1 MRAKKTILLYSNVP
15 KARTCGGEGKETLG
29 KRKSRAEPA
38 KATGT
43 FRREPAADRRRHL
56 GEAVLRCILKNGSAG
71 ISVRQVAAEAGV
83 SLGLIRYHFGEFDD
97 LIAYAFD
104 LTTDTFFHAIG
115 AAIDRAEPNPRARLD
130 AFIETSFSPLLLDR
144 DVLGVW
150 VVFWGLILHSRR
162 IGSAQTRE
170 YSLYIAMVE
179 GLLSE
184 LVAAEGFPIRD
195 LRLAS
200 VAFTALMDGLWL
212 AWCLNPAAF
221 RPAEGVSLCRM
232 WIEGLRRGAYA

>member
-1 MRAKKTILLYSNVP
+1 
-15 KARTCGGEGKETLG
+15 
-29 KRKSRAEPA
+29 
-38 KATGT
+38 
-43 FRREPAADRRRHL
+43 
-56 GEAVLRCILKNGSAG
+56 LRCILKNGNAG
-71 ISVRQVAAEAGV
+71 ISVRQIAAEAGV

-104 LTTDTFFHAIG
+104 LMTDTLLRAIRDSIER
-115 AAIDRAEPNPRARLD
+115 AAPNPQARLD

-162 IGSAQTRE
+162 MGSAQRRE
-170 YSLYIAMVE
+170 YSQYVQIIAE
-179 GLLSE
+179 LLRE
-184 LVAAEGFPIRD
+184 LGAAERIPIRD
-195 LRLAS
+195 VHLAA
-200 VAFTALMDGLWL
+200 VGFTALLDGLWL

-221 RPAEGVSLCRM
+221 RPTQGIELCRM